1 MALTQLY
8 RNALRLALGA
18 NPSNWPSDSIFAALL
33 TTAYTPAM
41 DADDF
46 WNDVSANELA
56 AGSGYTANGVAV
68 ASKTLTYTAANS
80 WATQWAASTAQLV
93 GAIVRPTTGN
103 GFVYRA
109 QAAGTTAA
117 SEPTWPTTIGATVTD
132 SGVTWTCV
140 GRGVV
145 VFGCANPSWAAI
157 TFTTVRYLV
166 FVNRTPS
173 TDATRPLLFLV
184 DFGSAQSIAGGTFS
198 FAVNAQGLYAIPVP

>member
-1 MALTQLY
+1 MALTQMY
-8 RNALRLALGA
+8 RNTLRLALGA
-18 NPSNWPSDSIFAALL
+18 NPTAWASDSIFAALL
-33 TTAYTPAM
+33 TTAYTPAQ

-46 WNDVSANELA
+46 WNDISANELA
-56 AGSGYTANGVAV
+56 SGSGYTTNGAAV
-68 ASKTLTYTAANS
+68 SGRSITYTAANS
-80 WATQWAASTAQLV
+80 WATQWAASTAQAV

-103 GFVYRA
+103 GYVYRA
-109 QAAGTTAA
+109 TAAGTSAA
-117 SEPTWPTTIGATVTD
+117 SEPTWPTVIGATVVD

-145 VFGCANPSWAAI
+145 LFLCANPSWATI

-166 FVNRTPS
+166 FYNRTPA